1 MKIDRHK
8 YVRVAYHGFTPISS
22 RTRKDIYSRF
32 FNQVPSFTEKE
43 VSVSYCSYHI
53 TSDGRLL
60 IFCIHIILPKLRVVC
75 QYGYIV
81 PIRRCIAVCYLC

>member
-43 VSVSYCSYHI
+43 VRISYLIMFTYFSDVWLLMLPSCQFPQSVCQHGYSVS
-53 TSDGRLL
+53 
-60 IFCIHIILPKLRVVC
+60 VC
-75 QYGYIV
+75 
-81 PIRRCIAVCYLC
+81 